1 MAKKQNKTPTETVVE
16 TFEKELKKNYIKNMV
31 QGYEVAM
38 KMIADFC
45 DRGDRSVADIKAFCE
60 HCLKPQNKAK
70 FIKVATKERK

>member
-1 MAKKQNKTPTETVVE
+1 MTKNKDKSLTETVVE
-16 TFEKELKKNYIKNMV
+16 VFGQELKKNYIKNMV
-31 QGYEVAM
+31 QGYEIAM
-38 KMIADFC
+38 KMIVDFC